1 MHKVYIF
8 WEGYETLWNLHQL
21 FVLCTASQ
29 IIDGDFA
36 KFVAFSEYM
45 NFMDDDENE
54 DIIAHLQYVQL
65 QREDLRRQELITEN
79 AE

>member
-1 MHKVYIF
+1 MEIF
-8 WEGYETLWNLHQL
+8 QN
-21 FVLCTASQ
+21 
-29 IIDGDFA
+29 
-36 KFVAFSEYM
+36 FVAFSEYM

-65 QREDLRRQELITEN
+65 QREDLRRMELITEN